1 MRPSYAKLDGL
12 QAFEQPLASLPHT
25 LRNLILERLRN
36 LTQYEPVIGIMG
48 KTGVGKSSLCNA
60 LFQGDVTPVSNVESC
75 TRDVLRFRLRNGNH
89 SLMIVDLP
97 GVGESEQRDEEYTA
111 LYRRILPELDLVLWV
126 IKTDDRA
133 LSVDEHFYR
142 KLMLAY
148 QHRVL
153 FVVNQADKAEPCH
166 QWNTTINTPSQ
177 SQQSTIEAKRS
188 AVQQLFLSHHQVCVV
203 SARTGWGVEALV
215 DTMMRCLPD
224 RATSPLATQLH
235 GRLCTE
241 PVKKQARD
249 SFSHVVGQV
258 FDGAGSSPLLPAS
271 VRAVIRTVRETVMS
285 VARGVWDWI
294 FF

>member
-1 MRPSYAKLDGL
+1 
-12 QAFEQPLASLPHT
+12 
-25 LRNLILERLRN
+25 
-36 LTQYEPVIGIMG
+36 QYEPVIGIMG

-60 LFQGDVTPVSNVESC
+60 LFQGEVTPVSNVESC

-142 KLMLAY
+142 KIMLAY

-166 QWNTTINTPSQ
+166 QWNTTSNTPSH

-188 AVQQLFLSHHQVCVV
+188 AVQQLFLSHHQICVV
-203 SARTGWGVEALV
+203 SARTGWGLDAMVE
-215 DTMMRCLPD
+215 TMMRSLPD
-224 RATSPLATQLH
+224 RATSPLTTQLH

-241 PVKKQARD
+241 PVKKQARERFGNAVD
-249 SFSHVVGQV
+249 EMIGSVGS
-258 FDGAGSSPLLPAS
+258 ASLLPAS
-271 VRAVIRTVRETVMS
+271 VRAVIRTVREAVVT
-285 VARGVWDWI
+285 VARAVWDCI